1 MGAQF
6 SALKKDLDSVKPK
19 GVDGWLRALHVAGHY
34 AIVPAIYVFGLVQAG
49 EFSWNPITLI
59 DKVLV
64 A

>member
-6 SALKKDLDSVKPK
+6 SALKKDLEAITPK
-19 GVDGWLRALHVAGHY
+19 GADGWFRALHVAGHY
-34 AIVPAIYVFGLVQAG
+34 AIVPAIYAFGLIHAG
-49 EFSWNPITLI
+49 EFTWNPITLI